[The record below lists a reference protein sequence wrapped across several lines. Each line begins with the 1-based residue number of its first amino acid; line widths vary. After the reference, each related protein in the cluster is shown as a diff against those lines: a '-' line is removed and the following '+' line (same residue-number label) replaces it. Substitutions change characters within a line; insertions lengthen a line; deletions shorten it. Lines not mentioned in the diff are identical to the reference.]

1 MTTLRQRLLCAKHP
15 RTVFALFLVLMFFSG
30 CSKDVDDLLET
41 TGSADSH
48 EAEHLEHFVPAHK
61 PADFERLVQQLTER
75 IPRLAAAVNET
86 PRDAVEA
93 QRTELADVIGWIPE
107 LAANSELRRKDFE
120 KALRT
125 SQQLRAE
132 FAIQFESTKVSSP
145 DVSKFARML
154 ADLEELV
161 PASRD
166 EIF

>member
-1 MTTLRQRLLCAKHP
+1 MTTLWHRLLCAEHP
-15 RTVFALFLVLMFFSG
+15 RNMFALFLALLIFSG
-30 CSKDVDDLLET
+30 CSTNVNDLLGT

-48 EAEHLEHFVPAHK
+48 KDEHLEHFVPAHK

-75 IPRLAAAVNET
+75 IPRLAAALNET
-86 PRDAVEA
+86 SHDAVKV

-120 KALRT
+120 KALQT

-132 FAIQFESTKVSSP
+132 FAIQFESTKSSPP
-145 DVSKFARML
+145 DVSKFDRML
-154 ADLEELV
+154 AALEELV

-166 EIF
+166 TIF